1 MLRYT
6 CCDQRRR
13 DAVEASALNGIDY
26 LEVID
31 SNAPSESDRQ
41 RILRIYFI
49 KPLTNE
55 SLTADNIRILGGERI
70 RNIQITEV
78 STSANPRVIQVD
90 VAQWGD
96 FSTYTLKIIN
106 EEAPLNWLD
115 PILSSINFSFK
126 VECPSD
132 FDCQQEQ
139 VCPPKPSSPPDINYL
154 AKDYASFRQL
164 MLDRLSVLM
173 PQGFEQNPASLDMAL
188 VELFAYVGDRLS
200 YQQDAIATEAY
211 LDTARRRTSVR
222 RHARLVDYFMH
233 DGCNARTWVQLQ
245 TQGTIKIPKST
256 PLLTRIIGKSVQISP
271 TSSTYDQ
278 AIQQQPVI
286 FETMADTELFS
297 DHNQLK
303 FYTWGAQNC
312 CLPAGSTQ
320 ATLRGNLPNLKPGDV
335 LIFEEVLGPRT
346 GQSEDADPTHR
357 WAVRLTNVTPS
368 VDPIGG
374 QFQSLPTQSPV
385 EVTEIT
391 WVAADALPFPL
402 CISARID
409 KSHGEEDLD
418 NVSVA
423 LGNIVMADHGTT
435 IANESLGTVPANT
448 LFRVPVSV
456 GDRCQ
461 PASPDSVPLRFR
473 PTLQRGPL
481 TQTEPYPFFE
491 DQPNHAN
498 VPASLALKQ
507 APDAA
512 LPHIN
517 PLTSEAGEEIT
528 VWTPQRDL
536 LNSEPQAFDFVVEME
551 TDGIAHLRFGDDR
564 YGQRP
569 AADHR
574 FTATYRIGNGVQG
587 NIGSDA
593 LAHVVTDIGGII
605 NVRNPLPATG
615 GTDPESI
622 ESVRQAAP
630 VAFRQQQRAVTLA
643 DYADIAERHPQVQ
656 KAVATFRWTGSWRT
670 VFVTCDLKGRLLV
683 DDKFIND
690 METYLNQFRL
700 AGYDLRVDAPRF
712 VSLDID
718 MQVCV
723 QANYFRS
730 DVKASLQ
737 QVFSSRILPNGQR
750 GFFHPDNFTFGQSVY
765 LSQLYAIAQAV
776 DGVASIHISQ
786 FHRQGIPATTPLE
799 KGVLELDRL
808 EIARLDNDPDYPDH
822 GVLRFTMEGGK

>member
-13 DAVEASALNGIDY
+13 DAVEASPLNGIDY
-26 LEVID
+26 LEVLD
-31 SNAPSESDRQ
+31 SNAPNESDRQ
-41 RILRIYFI
+41 LILLVYLI

-55 SLTADNIRILGGERI
+55 SLTTNNIQILGGERI
-70 RNIQITEV
+70 RNVQVTEV
-78 STSANPRVIQVD
+78 HAFANARVIRVH

-96 FSTYTLKIIN
+96 FSTYTLKIVDG
-106 EEAPLNWLD
+106 EAPPSWLD

-139 VCPPKPSSPPDINYL
+139 ICPPAPSSPPDINYL

-188 VELFAYVGDRLS
+188 VELFAYVGDHLS

-245 TQGTIKIPKST
+245 TQGTLKIPKGT
-256 PLLTRIIGKSVQISP
+256 QLLTRILGESVQIAP
-271 TSSTYDQ
+271 TSSTYDR

-286 FETMADTELFS
+286 FETMAEVELFS
-297 DHNQLK
+297 DHNQLN
-303 FYTWGAQNC
+303 FYTWGAQDC

-320 ATLRGNLPNLKPGDV
+320 ATLRGDLPNLKPGDV

-357 WAVRLTNVTPS
+357 WAVRLTYVTPS

-374 QFQSLPTQSPV
+374 QFQSPPTPDPV
-385 EVTEIT
+385 EVTEIV
-391 WVAADALPFPL
+391 WAAADALPFPL
-402 CISARID
+402 CISARTD
-409 KSHGEEDLD
+409 QSHGEAYRD

-423 LGNIVMADHGTT
+423 LGNIVMADHGVT

-448 LFRVPVSV
+448 LFRVPATVS
-456 GDRCQ
+456 DRCQ
-461 PASPDSVPLRFR
+461 PAPPEPVPPRFR
-473 PTLQRGPL
+473 PTLQKVPL
-481 TQTEPYPFFE
+481 TQAEPYPFSE
-491 DQPNHAN
+491 DHHAN
-498 VPASLALKQ
+498 VAASLALKQ

-517 PLTSEAGEEIT
+517 PLISEADEEIT
-528 VWTPQRDL
+528 VWKPRRDL
-536 LNSEPQAFDFVVEME
+536 LNSEPQAFDFVVEVE
-551 TDGIAHLRFGDDR
+551 TDGIAHLRFGDNR

-569 AADHR
+569 DAGNR
-574 FTATYRIGNGVQG
+574 FTVTYRIGNGVQG

-593 LAHVVTDIGGII
+593 LAHVVTDISGIT

-615 GTDPESI
+615 GTNPESI
-622 ESVRQAAP
+622 EAVRQAAP

-643 DYADIAERHPQVQ
+643 DYVEIAERHPQVQ
-656 KAVATFRWTGSWRT
+656 KAAATFRWTGSWRT
-670 VFVTCDLKGRLLV
+670 VFVTCDRKGGLLV
-683 DDKFIND
+683 DDEFTD
-690 METYLNQFRL
+690 EMLTYLNQFRL

-712 VSLDID
+712 VSLEID

-737 QVFSSRILPNGQR
+737 QVFSSRIRPNGQR

-765 LSQLYAIAQAV
+765 LSQLYATAQAV
-776 DGVASIHISQ
+776 DGVASVHITQ
-786 FHRQGIPATTPLE
+786 FHRQGIPSTTSLE
-799 KGVLELDRL
+799 KGVLELGRL